1 MLCQCE
7 DSEIENYGY
16 DPSLYACPS
25 EIDIIVSEL
34 QITSSKL
41 FSWFYKFM

>member
-1 MLCQCE
+1 MLCKCE
-7 DSEIENYGY
+7 DSDIENYGY
-16 DPSLYACPS
+16 DPNPYACAS

-41 FSWFYKFM
+41 FTWF